1 MRDLGYEVA
10 TVTYD
15 DVGKLR
21 RLEQR
26 QKIDYPMLSDVN
38 SDIIRAFGLLA
49 EEYPEGSFYYGVPRP
64 AIIVLDA
71 EGKVFAWGKGEDG
84 TLGIGDRSTALKPRL
99 LEGLLRQPIA
109 QMTCRGAHVLALTER
124 GATERA
130 GGRHANAKPLADVQ
144 VHALRARAR
153 VAARAQ
159 RHARPTLRADG
170 ALARMEPLRLLKMLH

>member
-71 EGKVFAWGKGEDG
+71 EGKVSHRFSE
-84 TLGIGDRSTALKPRL
+84 
-99 LEGLLRQPIA
+99 
-109 QMTCRGAHVLALTER
+109 AHYTVRPDIDSVLA
-124 GATERA
+124 
-130 GGRHANAKPLADVQ
+130 V
-144 VHALRARAR
+144 LRKDD
-153 VAARAQ
+153 
-159 RHARPTLRADG
+159 TG
-170 ALARMEPLRLLKMLH
+170 